1 MGTYVNIGNEAFASI
16 RNGEYTDKSGLIDVG
31 VIYLD
36 MTDFSLRFSD
46 TEDVV
51 DVIQQDLKEDLLQAF
66 PAVKEVKEKDS
77 FLFTLLKIAEQTFKI
92 N

>member
-31 VIYLD
+31 VIYFD

-46 TEDVV
+46 TEDVC
-51 DVIQQDLKEDLLQAF
+51 D
-66 PAVKEVKEKDS
+66 PAGSEGGSVAGISRCEGGQGEG
-77 FLFTLLKIAEQTFKI
+77 
-92 N
+92 

>member
-16 RNGEYTDKSGLIDVG
+16 RNGEYTDKSGLIEVG

-77 FLFTLLKIAEQTFKI
+77 SLFTLLKIAEQTFKI